1 MLAGGE
7 AGREVVSGEA
17 HLVSLIGEVVSN
29 QNRELYGY
37 IGQLSRA
44 IAAMEPVV
52 NVMVGNKEF
61 DSYIVEKSMDGISR
75 MNRMAMAGRGI

>member
-1 MLAGGE
+1 
-7 AGREVVSGEA
+7 
-17 HLVSLIGEVVSN
+17 
-29 QNRELYGY
+29 
-37 IGQLSRA
+37 
-44 IAAMEPVV
+44 MEPVV